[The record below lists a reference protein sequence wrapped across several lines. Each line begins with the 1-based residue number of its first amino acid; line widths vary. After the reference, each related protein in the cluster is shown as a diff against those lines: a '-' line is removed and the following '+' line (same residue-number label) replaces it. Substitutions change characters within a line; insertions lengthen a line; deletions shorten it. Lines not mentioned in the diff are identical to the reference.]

1 MTNVVVIEGKLTK
14 DPQLS
19 KTATTNRSVCNFVLM
34 NYTKG
39 PTSPKNYIY
48 CEAWDLNAE
57 NLVKYC
63 KAKSQITVTGY
74 LRSTKFEDVTNR
86 AKDIFKTI
94 LSATSISYGAKVPE
108 NENNNES
115 KGENEK

>member
-19 KTATTNRSVCNFVLM
+19 KTATTNRSVCNFVIM

-39 PTSPKNYIY
+39 PTSPKYYIY

-74 LRSTKFEDVTNR
+74 LMSRKFEDVTNR
-86 AKDIFKTI
+86 AKDIFKII
-94 LSATSISYGAKVPE
+94 LSATSISYGAKVQSNDE
-108 NENNNES
+108 N
-115 KGENEK
+115 KGEEEK

>member
-1 MTNVVVIEGKLTK
+1 MTNVCIIEGKLTK

-108 NENNNES
+108 NGDN
-115 KGENEK
+115 KGEEK